1 MYSTLPP
8 QEGKDPKLSS
18 IMTAAAPS
26 ASAVLQQESNLSS
39 SIVSKPAIMAAQ
51 QPPQVG
57 NDPKLLACMN
67 DDAAIVSSSS
77 SPRANL
83 SVAVSAPSHHQQQ
96 LGDAASP
103 TQESIA
109 NSLLSFKE
117 TSPISTARKAPPGT
131 GTVMADFRPMQ
142 TNPVHSLTNSNH
154 NQPTVDASIHKKS
167 DTDSHDHGMLSTV
180 SCASIDVAAEPC
192 INNSNFWL
200 QDEEERFL

>member
-8 QEGKDPKLSS
+8 QEGNDPKLSS
-18 IMTAAAPS
+18 IMTAAASS
-26 ASAVLQQESNLSS
+26 ASAVYSS
-39 SIVSKPAIMAAQ
+39 SSSNVSKPVITAAQ

-67 DDAAIVSSSS
+67 DDGAAIVTSLS
-77 SPRANL
+77 SP
-83 SVAVSAPSHHQQQ
+83 SSAPSHNQQQ

-103 TQESIA
+103 TQELIA
-109 NSLLSFKE
+109 NSLLSFRQASPLSTVRNASPD
-117 TSPISTARKAPPGT
+117 TSTDMVNFHPIQPNLIQSSTI
-131 GTVMADFRPMQ
+131 
-142 TNPVHSLTNSNH
+142 SNH
-154 NQPTVDASIHKKS
+154 NQAAGDASINKKS
-167 DTDSHDHGMLSTV
+167 EPDSHNHGLLSNV